1 MDEKLIQEETES
13 LDRVADRTA
22 KKTFF
27 KKRQGC
33 QLCLDKIL
41 VDYKNPALISK
52 FTSES
57 GRILSLRITGICS
70 KHQKNLKSAVKRS
83 RILAILPFTD

>member
-1 MDEKLIQEETES
+1 MDENLIQDPTDS
-13 LDRVADRTA
+13 LDRIADRTA

-33 QLCLDKIL
+33 QLCLDKML
-41 VDYKNPALISK
+41 VDYKNPSLISK

-57 GRILSLRITGICS
+57 GRILSLRITGICT
-70 KHQKNLKSAVKRS
+70 KHQRALKKAVKRA
-83 RILAILPFTD
+83 RMLAILPFTD

>member
-1 MDEKLIQEETES
+1 MDENLIQDQTDS
-13 LDRVADRTA
+13 LDRIADRTA

-33 QLCLDKIL
+33 QLCLDKML
-41 VDYKNPALISK
+41 VDYKNPGLISK

-57 GRILSLRITGICS
+57 GRILSLRITGICA
-70 KHQKNLKSAVKRS
+70 KHQRALKKAVKRS
-83 RILAILPFTD
+83 RMLAILPFTD